1 MTDSNGRAADRQE
14 GPREEG
20 VLDPYVAEW
29 LAANPM
35 YNSPMEEIVP
45 EILELARSP
54 IGPPPTRE
62 IAHVHDD
69 AVEHDGPDGARVSV
83 PVRVYRGDTEPTAM
97 LVYIHGGGF
106 ILGSI
111 GLMDN
116 VARELCHHTGAVV
129 VSVEYRL
136 APEHPYP
143 AGLDDCV
150 AVTRWAQAHAGEL
163 GAAGK
168 PLFVS
173 GESAGGNLTG
183 AVALRLRDSDVP
195 LAGQILIY
203 PATNGSSHESP
214 SFYEF
219 DGLVVSRKAGQ
230 MYWEAYSGGHDLDD
244 DPCARL
250 LAAGATDLA
259 GLPPALV
266 VLAGC
271 DVLRDDGR
279 AYAALM
285 RDGGVEVDEACFAG
299 QPHGFVNFD
308 LPAAADAH
316 AKIGAWVRAHAG

>member
-1 MTDSNGRAADRQE
+1 MAADE
-14 GPREEG
+14 GT
-20 VLDPYVAEW
+20 LDQYVAEW

-45 EILELARSP
+45 ELLELARSP
-54 IGPPPTRE
+54 LGPPPTRE
-62 IAHVHDD
+62 VTRVHD
-69 AVEHDGPDGARVSV
+69 ETIERDGLRV
-83 PVRVYRGDTEPTAM
+83 PVRIYRNDDAPTAV

-150 AVTRWAQAHAGEL
+150 AVTRWADAHAAEL
-163 GAAGK
+163 GAAGA
-168 PLFVS
+168 PLFVC
-173 GESAGGNLTG
+173 GESAGGNLSG
-183 AVALRLRDSDVP
+183 AVALRLRDEGGVP
-195 LAGQILIY
+195 LTGQVLIY

-230 MYWEAYSGGHDLDD
+230 MYWEAYSAGRALDD

-250 LAAGATDLA
+250 LAADVT

-285 RDGGVEVDEACFAG
+285 RDGGVEVDEVCYPG

-316 AKIGAWVRAHAG
+316 AKIGDWVREHAG

>member
-1 MTDSNGRAADRQE
+1 MTQIDPN
-14 GPREEG
+14 EG
-20 VLDPYVAEW
+20 VLHPDVAEW

-45 EILELARSP
+45 ELLELARSP
-54 IGPPPTRE
+54 VGPPPTRE
-62 IAHVHDD
+62 LAEVRDEAI
-69 AVEHDGPDGARVSV
+69 EHDGLRV
-83 PVRVYRGDTEPTAM
+83 PVRIYRNDETPTS
-97 LVYIHGGGF
+97 LLLYFHGGGF

-150 AVTRWAQAHAGEL
+150 AATRWAHAHAAEL
-163 GAAGK
+163 GAVGK
-168 PLFVS
+168 PVFVS
-173 GESAGGNLTG
+173 GESAGGNLSG
-183 AVALRLRDSDVP
+183 AVALRLSDAAEGDEAGVP
-195 LAGQILIY
+195 IAGQILIY
-203 PATNGSSHESP
+203 PATNGSSHESQ
-214 SFYEF
+214 SFYDF
-219 DGLVVSRKAGQ
+219 DGLVVSRTAGQ
-230 MYWEAYSGGHDLDD
+230 MYWAAYSAGRNLDD
-244 DPCARL
+244 DGCARL
-250 LAAGATDLA
+250 LAADVT

-279 AYAALM
+279 AYAAHM
-285 RDGGVEVDEACFAG
+285 RDGGVEVDEVCYPG

-316 AKIGAWVRAHAG
+316 AKIGSWVRDHAG

>member
-1 MTDSNGRAADRQE
+1 MTEIDPN
-14 GPREEG
+14 EG

-45 EILELARSP
+45 ELLELARSP
-54 IGPPPTRE
+54 FGAPPTRE
-62 IAHVHDD
+62 IAEVRDE
-69 AVEHDGPDGARVSV
+69 VIEQGPEGSRLSV
-83 PVRVYRGDTEPTAM
+83 PVRVYRNDSEPTAV
-97 LVYIHGGGF
+97 LLYFHGGGF

-116 VARELCHHTGAVV
+116 VARELCHHTGAIV

-150 AVTRWAQAHAGEL
+150 AATRWAHELAAEL
-163 GAAGK
+163 GAGSEVAAK
-168 PLFVS
+168 PVFVS
-173 GESAGGNLTG
+173 GESAGGNLSG

-203 PATNGSSHESP
+203 PATNGSSHESA

-230 MYWEAYSGGHDLDD
+230 MYWAAYSGGRDLDA
-244 DPCARL
+244 DPYARL
-250 LAAGATDLA
+250 LSADVT

-279 AYAALM
+279 AYANLL
-285 RDGGVEVDEACFAG
+285 REGEVEVEEVCYAG

-308 LPAAADAH
+308 LPAAGDAH
-316 AKIGAWVRAHAG
+316 AAIGTWLRDHVAR

>member
-1 MTDSNGRAADRQE
+1 MTQIDPNE
-14 GPREEG
+14 GI
-20 VLDPYVAEW
+20 LDPYVAAWFE
-29 LAANPM
+29 ANPM
-35 YNSPMEEIVP
+35 YTQPMEEIVP

-62 IAHVHDD
+62 IAHVHDETI
-69 AVEHDGPDGARVSV
+69 EHDGLRV
-83 PVRVYRGDTEPTAM
+83 PVRVYRNDEDPTAVLM
-97 LVYIHGGGF
+97 YFHGGGF

-111 GLMDN
+111 GIMDN

-150 AVTRWAQAHAGEL
+150 AATRWAAAHAAEL

-168 PLFVS
+168 PRFVS
-173 GESAGGNLTG
+173 GESAGGTLTC
-183 AVALRLRDSDVP
+183 AVALRLRGTDVE
-195 LAGQILIY
+195 LAGQIPIY
-203 PATNGSSHESP
+203 PAANGSSHEAP

-219 DGLVVSRKAGQ
+219 DGLVISRQAGQ
-230 MYWEAYSGGHDLDD
+230 MYWAAYSAGRDLDD

-250 LAAGATDLA
+250 LSADTA

-266 VLAGC
+266 ILGGA
-271 DVLRDDGR
+271 DLLRDDGR
-279 AYAALM
+279 AYAQLM
-285 RDGGVEVDEACFAG
+285 RDGGVEVDEVCYPG

-316 AKIGAWVRAHAG
+316 AKIGSWLRDHLD

>member
-1 MTDSNGRAADRQE
+1 MTADNE
-14 GPREEG
+14 GT
-20 VLDPYVAEW
+20 LDPYVAEW

-45 EILELARSP
+45 ELLELARSP
-54 IGPPPTRE
+54 IGAPPTRE
-62 IAHVHDD
+62 IAEVRDE
-69 AVEHDGPDGARVSV
+69 VIEHDGLSV
-83 PVRVYRGDTEPTAM
+83 PVRVYRNDGEPTAV
-97 LVYIHGGGF
+97 LLYFHGGGF

-116 VARELCHHTGAVV
+116 VARDLCHHTGAVV

-150 AVTRWAQAHAGEL
+150 AATRWAHAHAAEL

-168 PLFVS
+168 PVFVS
-173 GESAGGNLTG
+173 GESAGGNLSG
-183 AVALRLRDSDVP
+183 AVALRLRDSDIP
-195 LAGQILIY
+195 LAGQILVY
-203 PATNGSSHESP
+203 PATNGSAHESA

-230 MYWEAYSGGHDLDD
+230 MYWAAYSGGRDLDA

-250 LAAGATDLA
+250 LSADVT

-279 AYAALM
+279 AYANLL
-285 RDGGVEVDEACFAG
+285 REGGVEVEEVCYPG

-316 AKIGAWVRAHAG
+316 AAIGAWLRDHAAS

>member
-1 MTDSNGRAADRQE
+1 MTGPEHDE
-14 GPREEG
+14 GI
-20 VLDPYVAEW
+20 LDPYVAEW
-29 LAANPM
+29 FAANPM
-35 YNSPMEEIVP
+35 YTSPMEEIIP

-54 IGPPPTRE
+54 LGAPPTRE
-62 IAHVHDD
+62 IADVRD
-69 AVEHDGPDGARVSV
+69 ETIEQDGCSV
-83 PVRVYRGDTEPTAM
+83 PVRIYRNDGEPTA
-97 LVYIHGGGF
+97 LLLYFHGGGF

-150 AVTRWAQAHAGEL
+150 AATRWAHAHAAEL
-163 GAAGK
+163 GAAGR
-168 PLFVS
+168 PVFVS
-173 GESAGGNLTG
+173 GESAGGNLSG
-183 AVALRLRDSDVP
+183 AVALRLRDAGDIP

-203 PATNGSSHESP
+203 PATNGSSHESA

-219 DGLVVSRKAGQ
+219 DGLVISRKAGQ
-230 MYWEAYSGGHDLDD
+230 MYWAAYSGGRDLDD

-250 LAAGATDLA
+250 LSADVA

-266 VLAGC
+266 LIAGC
-271 DVLRDDGR
+271 DLLRDDGR

-285 RDGGVEVDEACFAG
+285 RDGGVEVDEVGYPG

-308 LPAAADAH
+308 LPAAAEAH

>member
-1 MTDSNGRAADRQE
+1 MTDAEHDE
-14 GPREEG
+14 GI
-20 VLDPYVAEW
+20 LDPYVAEW
-29 LAANPM
+29 FAANPM

-54 IGPPPTRE
+54 IGAPPTRE
-62 IAHVHDD
+62 IAEVRDD
-69 AVEHDGPDGARVSV
+69 VVEHDGVAV
-83 PVRVYRGDTEPTAM
+83 PVRIYRGDSEATA
-97 LVYIHGGGF
+97 LLLYIHGGGF

-150 AVTRWAQAHAGEL
+150 AATRWAHAHAAEL

-173 GESAGGNLTG
+173 GESAGGNLAG
-183 AVALRLRDSDVP
+183 AVALRMRDTPDVL
-195 LAGQILIY
+195 LAGQVLIY

-230 MYWEAYSGGHDLDD
+230 MYWAAYSGGHDLDD

-250 LAAGATDLA
+250 LAADVS

-266 VLAGC
+266 VLGGC

-279 AYAALM
+279 AYAARL
-285 RDGGVEVDEACFAG
+285 RDGGVDVDEVCYPG

-308 LPAAADAH
+308 LPAAAEAH
-316 AKIGAWVRAHAG
+316 AKIGAWVRALTG

>member
-1 MTDSNGRAADRQE
+1 MT
-14 GPREEG
+14 GPEHDESI
-20 VLDPYVAEW
+20 LDPYVAKW
-29 LAANPM
+29 FAANPM
-35 YNSPMEEIVP
+35 YTSPMEEIIP

-54 IGPPPTRE
+54 IGAPPTRE
-62 IAHVHDD
+62 IADVRD
-69 AVEHDGPDGARVSV
+69 ETIEQDGCSV
-83 PVRVYRGDTEPTAM
+83 PVRIYRNDGADTGEPTA
-97 LVYIHGGGF
+97 LLLYFHGGGF

-150 AVTRWAQAHAGEL
+150 AATRWAHTHAAEL

-168 PLFVS
+168 PVFVS
-173 GESAGGNLTG
+173 GESAGGNLSG
-183 AVALRLRDSDVP
+183 AVAIRVRDAGDIP

-203 PATNGSSHESP
+203 PATNGSSHESA

-219 DGLVVSRKAGQ
+219 DGLVISRKAGQ
-230 MYWEAYSGGHDLDD
+230 MYWAAYSGGRDLDA

-250 LAAGATDLA
+250 LSADVT

-266 VLAGC
+266 VLGGC
-271 DVLRDDGR
+271 DLLRDDGR

-285 RDGGVEVDEACFAG
+285 RDGGVEVEEISYPG

-308 LPAAADAH
+308 LPAAAEAH
-316 AKIGAWVRAHAG
+316 ATIGAWVRDHAGR

>member
-1 MTDSNGRAADRQE
+1 MTNPDE
-14 GPREEG
+14 GT
-20 VLDPYVAEW
+20 LDPYVAEW
-29 LAANPM
+29 FAANPM
-35 YNSPMEEIVP
+35 YTSPMEEIIP
-45 EILELARSP
+45 ELLELARSP
-54 IGPPPTRE
+54 VGAPPTRE
-62 IAHVHDD
+62 IAGVRDE
-69 AVEHDGPDGARVSV
+69 VIEQDGCRV
-83 PVRVYRGDTEPTAM
+83 PARVYRNDGEPTAV
-97 LVYIHGGGF
+97 LLYFHGGGF

-150 AVTRWAQAHAGEL
+150 AATRWAHAHAAEL
-163 GAAGK
+163 GAAGR
-168 PLFVS
+168 PVFVS
-173 GESAGGNLTG
+173 GESAGGNLAG
-183 AVALRLRDSDVP
+183 AAALRLRDAEPDDGAVP

-203 PATNGSSHESP
+203 PATNGSSHESA

-230 MYWEAYSGGHDLDD
+230 MYWTAYSGGRDLDA
-244 DPCARL
+244 DPYARL
-250 LAAGATDLA
+250 LAADVS

-279 AYAALM
+279 AYATRL
-285 RDGGVEVDEACFAG
+285 RDGGVEVEEICYPG

-316 AKIGAWVRAHAG
+316 AAIGAWLHDHVG